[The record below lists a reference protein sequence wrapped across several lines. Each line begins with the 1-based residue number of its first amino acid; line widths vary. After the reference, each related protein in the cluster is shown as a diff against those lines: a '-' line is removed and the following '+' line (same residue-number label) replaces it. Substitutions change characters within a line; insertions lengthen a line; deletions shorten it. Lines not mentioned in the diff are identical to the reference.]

1 MFWIWAGF
9 ILFVIFVLALD
20 LGVFHR
26 KAHVVSTREAF
37 AWSAVWLA
45 MGLAFAVVVY
55 FGYEHHWRGLGKT
68 PDGVTVVDTMDVR
81 PDDPLGELDGAE
93 AVVKYL
99 TGYVIEKSLSV
110 DNLFVFAM
118 LFALFAVP
126 PIQQHRLLFWGV
138 FGAMI
143 MRGAMIWL

>member
-1 MFWIWAGF
+1 
-9 ILFVIFVLALD
+9 
-20 LGVFHR
+20 
-26 KAHVVSTREAF
+26 
-37 AWSAVWLA
+37 
-45 MGLAFAVVVY
+45 MG
-55 FGYEHHWRGLGKT
+55 
-68 PDGVTVVDTMDVR
+68 VR

-138 FGAMI
+138 FGALV
-143 MRGAMIWL
+143 MRGMMIWLGSELLHKYSWIIYVFGALLIVTGLKMLLLKHEANPQGNWIVRAVQRFFPVSPMLMALIAIELSDLVF